1 MRKWKRLGTGFW
13 SCAALVAMLTLNGC
27 CNARPSAWPS
37 GSSASADY
45 LYLKGGVP
53 VETRQGTY
61 RPRHDETWVHSS
73 VVAEQDETIL
83 NLMQALK
90 RYQVGAD
97 LK

>member
-1 MRKWKRLGTGFW
+1 MARSRRSGSGFW
-13 SCAALVAMLTLNGC
+13 LCAVIAATLTLTGC
-27 CNARPSAWPS
+27 SAARPSAWPS

-45 LYLKGGVP
+45 LYLKAGVP

-61 RPRHDETWVHSS
+61 LPQRNETWVHQS
-73 VVAEQDETIL
+73 VVLEKDETII

>member
-1 MRKWKRLGTGFW
+1 MRKSKRLRSAFW
-13 SCAALVAMLTLNGC
+13 LCAVIAATLTLTGC
-27 CNARPSAWPS
+27 SAARPSAWPS

-61 RPRHDETWVHSS
+61 LPQHNETWVHQS
-73 VVAEQDETIL
+73 VVVEKDETII

-97 LK
+97 LR